1 MTEPPSIFRQE
12 ALESYA
18 AGKRGSGELLRL
30 DSRWLRWSYWGVL
43 GLVVAG
49 LVMTVL
55 IRTDATTTGP
65 AVLKPDGTFAALIPA
80 VVAPQLK
87 GAGTMRIESVGG
99 ADRVRATAIVDHV
112 EPADD
117 AAASRAGLPPP
128 QQPSILLSGTLD
140 EPESSAVRPPTEVRG
155 RAIVVLRSEPV
166 FQMFARR
173 LGAMLG

>member
-12 ALESYA
+12 ALESRA
-18 AGKRGSGELLRL
+18 AAKRVGGELLRL

-43 GLVVAG
+43 GLIVAG
-49 LVMTVL
+49 LAMTVL
-55 IRTDATTTGP
+55 TRTDATTTGP
-65 AVLKPDGTFAALIPA
+65 AVLNPDGTFSALIPA
-80 VVAPQLK
+80 VAAPQLK
-87 GAGTMRIESVGG
+87 GARTMRIESVAG